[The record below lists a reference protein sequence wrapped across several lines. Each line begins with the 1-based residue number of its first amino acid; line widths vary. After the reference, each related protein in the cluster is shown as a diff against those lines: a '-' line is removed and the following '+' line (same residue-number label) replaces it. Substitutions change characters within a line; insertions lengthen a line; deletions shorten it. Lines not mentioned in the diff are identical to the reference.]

1 MRLLT
6 QGFTARSVLQQLM
19 ANDPYAEYRQIGV
32 IDRSGMA
39 VAIPARTRAA
49 GRAMSSGENYVAFG
63 NGLVGPEVAD
73 AIAKG
78 FLAEPDADLEHRLLM
93 GIEAGRDAGGQGTR
107 ERHKAERSAALRVY
121 SRTRYADIDL
131 RVDLHATAVEELRRV
146 WTEYKQ
152 YEGYY
157 RDRERNPSGAKWQEE
172 FMTDVAG
179 GGGINDLLDHRALPA
194 HRPARPRHR
203 HLLDRRR
210 RTLRRHPA
218 GVGIC
223 KTQAYINRG
232 NDPLAIELLA
242 QGHNPAHVMKMLE
255 HNDPDHAYRQIAH
268 HRPRGQWRRPYRV
281 GNAAVVGPQDR
292 HGLSW
297 PSATCWPGRR

>member
-1 MRLLT
+1 MTYTVLGRCHRTGRLGIGIATFSITVGRYCYGVKSNAGVTVSQAFANERNNALALRLLA

-19 ANDPYAEYRQIGV
+19 ENDAYAEYRQIGV

-39 VAIPARTRAA
+39 VAHTGPHTR
-49 GRAMSSGENYVAFG
+49 GWSGHVVGENYVAFG

-121 SRTRYADIDL
+121 SKDTFADIDL

-152 YEGYY
+152 YEAYY
-157 RDRERNPSGAKWQEE
+157 RNRERNPSGATGQEE
-172 FMTDVAG
+172 FMK
-179 GGGINDLLDHRALPA
+179 
-194 HRPARPRHR
+194 
-203 HLLDRRR
+203 
-210 RTLRRHPA
+210 TLR
-218 GVGIC
+218 
-223 KTQAYINRG
+223 
-232 NDPLAIELLA
+232 
-242 QGHNPAHVMKMLE
+242 
-255 HNDPDHAYRQIAH
+255 
-268 HRPRGQWRRPYRV
+268 
-281 GNAAVVGPQDR
+281 AAE
-292 HGLSW
+292 
-297 PSATCWPGRR
+297 A

>member
-1 MRLLT
+1 MTYTVLGRCHRTGRLGIGIATFSITVGRYCYGVKSNAGVTVSQAFANERNNALALRLLA

-19 ANDPYAEYRQIGV
+19 ENDPYAEYRQIGV

-39 VAIPARTRAA
+39 VAHTGPHTR
-49 GRAMSSGENYVAFG
+49 GWSGHVVGENYVAFG

-121 SRTRYADIDL
+121 SKDTFADIDL

-152 YEGYY
+152 YEAYY
-157 RDRERNPSGAKWQEE
+157 RNRERNPSGATGQEE
-172 FMTDVAG
+172 FMK
-179 GGGINDLLDHRALPA
+179 
-194 HRPARPRHR
+194 
-203 HLLDRRR
+203 
-210 RTLRRHPA
+210 TLR
-218 GVGIC
+218 
-223 KTQAYINRG
+223 
-232 NDPLAIELLA
+232 
-242 QGHNPAHVMKMLE
+242 
-255 HNDPDHAYRQIAH
+255 
-268 HRPRGQWRRPYRV
+268 
-281 GNAAVVGPQDR
+281 AAE
-292 HGLSW
+292 
-297 PSATCWPGRR
+297 A